1 VNPVGLPGDEGPD
14 TGRPSIAQSSRWV
27 LAGTLLAKPLQL
39 ATNVLLARV
48 LGPAGFGLLGLANTT
63 ALAMGS
69 IASLGLNDA
78 TSKFL
83 AEHYRRDRPTG
94 AAIAGVIFWTL
105 AVFCG
110 AFFAIAWLARDLWG
124 QRVFH
129 DAVSDPTL
137 ALCLALGFVNV
148 LFAFANCAFSGL
160 QLFREATFLLLLQSV
175 LLLAAGA
182 ALGYAYGA
190 NGAQAGYA
198 LAALVCVGWACLRL
212 RAIDR
217 RLLAMPAR
225 GEFRRLG
232 ALLGFGAPS
241 WLAAFFVQPVSLA
254 ALSYL
259 ALQSGGPQE
268 IGLFNSANGIKMLV
282 AVLPGI
288 VGSVIGPAIFEE
300 AGAHGNPVAYRK
312 LLDDSF
318 AALGFL
324 TVPAMVF
331 LLFLSEP
338 LFLVYGKSYGGS
350 HLLFL
355 PLATAIAIAL
365 MGSPFQF
372 ALAARNRT
380 WWLLGL
386 MAIKCATLLL
396 LAWWWVPSHRAAGL
410 AWATG
415 LADVAY
421 TVLLVETASRS
432 GAVPA
437 GSSRKFYKYLLVF
450 GAILGLAWS
459 LPPTLLWMLAVPGAA
474 ALAVAM
480 VRRRPA
486 LVGWIAAA
494 APGPVRPQVQR
505 VLAFISFGTAKH

>member
-1 VNPVGLPGDEGPD
+1 MTPADLPGDEGLG
-14 TGRPSIAQSSRWV
+14 TVRPSIAHSSRWV

-39 ATNVLLARV
+39 VTNVMFARI

-83 AEHYRRDRPTG
+83 AEHYRRDRQAG

-105 AVFCG
+105 LVFCG
-110 AFFAIAWLARDLWG
+110 TFFALAWLARSLWG
-124 QRVFH
+124 ERVFH
-129 DAVSDPTL
+129 DAVSEPTL
-137 ALCLALGFVNV
+137 ALCLGLGFLNV

-175 LLLAAGA
+175 LLLLAGA

-198 LAALVCVGWACLRL
+198 LAALLCVGWACLRL

-217 RLLAMPAR
+217 RLLAVPAR

-232 ALLGFGAPS
+232 GLLSFGAPS

-282 AVLPGI
+282 AVIPGI

-300 AGAHGNPVAYRK
+300 AGAHGDPVAYRK
-312 LLDDSF
+312 LLDESF

-324 TVPAMVF
+324 TVPPAVL

-338 LFLVYGKSYGGS
+338 LFLIYGKAYGGS

-386 MAIKCATLLL
+386 MAVKCATLLL
-396 LAWWWVPSHRAAGL
+396 LAWWWVPAHRAAGL

-415 LADVAY
+415 IADVAY
-421 TVLLVETASRS
+421 AVLLVETASRS

-437 GSSRKFYKYLLVF
+437 GSSRRFYKYLLGL
-450 GAILGLAWS
+450 GAVLGLAWS
-459 LPPTLLWMLAVPGAA
+459 LPSLLLWTLGVPGAVG
-474 ALAVAM
+474 LAVVM
-480 VRRRPA
+480 IRRRPA

-494 APGPVRPQVQR
+494 APGPVRPHVQR
-505 VLAFISFGTAKH
+505 LLAFISLGAAKR